1 MIPITVAIVLMV
13 AFGCLSA
20 GAAWLQRRRDAV
32 AAFAIMADKLNRPS
46 QMPRSAPL
54 RLVHIPVQFHRGP
67 GGRHAK

>member
-1 MIPITVAIVLMV
+1 MIPIAVAVVLMV

-32 AAFAIMADKLNRPS
+32 AAFAVMADKLKRPS
-46 QMPRSAPL
+46 EMPRSEPF